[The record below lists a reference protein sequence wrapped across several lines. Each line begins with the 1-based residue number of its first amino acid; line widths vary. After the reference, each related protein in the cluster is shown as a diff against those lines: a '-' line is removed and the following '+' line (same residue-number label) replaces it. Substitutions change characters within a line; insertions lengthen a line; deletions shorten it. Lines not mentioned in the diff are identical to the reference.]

1 MTTLETMLRAVVLST
16 AIVVSGLTPAAG
28 DPLKDDLDAI
38 RKEFC
43 EGEPFNECLAKF
55 RAAMASNQG
64 YQEAALQVC
73 PRMVVTD
80 PQLRDFRNKK
90 YRDSPD
96 FHRGYQYVMT
106 HYAERDFLGHESL
119 CHSATGDTPLHP
131 KAYQKSWLM
140 IEWTDADRQPLVSKE
155 ALAERVPAFQNGYH
169 NARCKDPCEAREG
182 DLADPVYAAGW
193 NAGRIDHRRAQR

>member
-1 MTTLETMLRAVVLST
+1 MTTFETVLRAVLLST
-16 AIVVSGLTPAAG
+16 AVLVSTPAAG

-64 YQEAALQVC
+64 YQEADLQVC

-96 FHRGYQYVMT
+96 FDRGYQYVSR
-106 HYAERDFLGHESL
+106 ARIPVRL
-119 CHSATGDTPLHP
+119 CHWRHAPPS
-131 KAYQKSWLM
+131 KSIPEEL
-140 IEWTDADRQPLVSKE
+140 ANDRVD
-155 ALAERVPAFQNGYH
+155 G
-169 NARCKDPCEAREG
+169 C
-182 DLADPVYAAGW
+182 
-193 NAGRIDHRRAQR
+193 

>member
-1 MTTLETMLRAVVLST
+1 MTTFETVLRAVLLST
-16 AIVVSGLTPAAG
+16 AVLVSTPAAG

-119 CHSATGDTPLHP
+119 CDSATGDTPLHP

-155 ALAERVPAFQNGYH
+155 ALG
-169 NARCKDPCEAREG
+169 RES
-182 DLADPVYAAGW
+182 AGLSKRLSQC
-193 NAGRIDHRRAQR
+193 AMQGPLRSQRGRSC